1 MSLAAHFLFPWN
13 AQKAPSH
20 SSPSRSLCSSQAS
33 FTPLHHALCASPK
46 SLPPLS
52 IALFVLLPSLFR
64 PSPSLLIYKRT
75 AGQRLLCPSRQD
87 GVIMVR
93 AVWGGCLMPPRNLVW
108 VTVWGFQRRGQAGV
122 WMVGTVW
129 NSFVEVIYVQ
139 CVPLFGDMVLFSQ
152 FIDCRLSP
160 AWSPLFVILTC
171 NLFNS
176 YLSVLTLTR
185 FSANAFY
192 YDRNYFLFPI
202 AKV

>member
-1 MSLAAHFLFPWN
+1 
-13 AQKAPSH
+13 
-20 SSPSRSLCSSQAS
+20 
-33 FTPLHHALCASPK
+33 
-46 SLPPLS
+46 
-52 IALFVLLPSLFR
+52 
-64 PSPSLLIYKRT
+64 
-75 AGQRLLCPSRQD
+75 
-87 GVIMVR
+87 
-93 AVWGGCLMPPRNLVW
+93 
-108 VTVWGFQRRGQAGV
+108 
-122 WMVGTVW
+122 MVGTVC
-129 NSFVEVIYVQ
+129 NSIAEVVSVVR
-139 CVPLFGDMVLFSQ
+139 VPLFGDMVLFSQ